1 MIRDFSCLF
10 CLLLFLISAAVHIV
24 SIINY
29 AKIQTN
35 ILRNDDWLAL
45 EPQFLEELWIER
57 ANARLLQVDMSIF
70 SALAW
75 FSFVIPV
82 TQTAFLLSEGG
93 TRLTGLHISIVA
105 LVLGA
110 SMSELLSHMMN
121 IGMNGAIRWM
131 VNDFNLSDW
140 GVSANGVD
148 GVGYRVVEILHILS
162 KGIVVWV
169 DSFEWLALSA
179 ITFFICLSIKNDSKE
194 TPTFS
199 SYFGGLS
206 AVITLCSFVTFACNV
221 FQLTQFH
228 TWVPLIL
235 TTLIL
240 NAFILLPLWLWYL
253 STAIPAAKA
262 RYEVRQTEEN
272 GEEVEITTIS

>member
-1 MIRDFSCLF
+1 
-10 CLLLFLISAAVHIV
+10 
-24 SIINY
+24 
-29 AKIQTN
+29 
-35 ILRNDDWLAL
+35 LREDDWFNLDPQYL
-45 EPQFLEELWIER
+45 ETIWVER
-57 ANARLLQVDMSIF
+57 ADTRLLDVDISIS

-75 FSFVIPV
+75 FSFVMPV
-82 TQTAFLLSEGG
+82 TQAAFLLSEGG

-121 IGMNGAIRWM
+121 IGMFGAIRWM

-148 GVGYRVVEILHILS
+148 GVGFRVVEMLYIMG

-179 ITFFICLSIKNDSKE
+179 ITFFISLSVKNDRKE
-194 TPTFS
+194 VPTFS

-206 AVITLCSFVTFACNV
+206 AVITIFSFVTFASNV
-221 FQLTQFH
+221 FQLTQFT
-228 TWVPLIL
+228 TWVPLTL

-240 NAFILLPLWLWYL
+240 NSFILLPLWLWNL

-262 RYEVRQTEEN
+262 RFEVTQTEEN
-272 GEEVEITTIS
+272 GEEVEITNIS